1 MTAWQRMNPFV
12 LFASMGSGGA
22 KASPSP
28 ALSVRAV
35 RALVFFSLSLSLFGC
50 NVSNEIKGHIGI
62 GSSGNDFGRSEII
75 VSGSGIADGETPLY
89 ILIRLINSDGRVVA
103 NYRPDYQILSG
114 AGVTGAPCTYS
125 DINGVSV
132 CAMRANSAG
141 TKTMRVTNT
150 GTAVSLQKNFDFL
163 AAAGRNSVVGF
174 SSSGAKQ
181 ELASGYL
188 VHASVSGLTSSIFE
202 VTGGGYKVYSNLQ
215 GKMDGD

>member
-1 MTAWQRMNPFV
+1 MTGWQRMNPFV
-12 LFASMGSGGA
+12 LLASMGSRGT
-22 KASPSP
+22 KASSSPPST
-28 ALSVRAV
+28 VNGR
-35 RALVFFSLSLSLFGC
+35 RALILFTLSLSLFGC
-50 NVSNEIKGHIGI
+50 SVNNEIKGHIGI

-75 VSGSGIADGETPLY
+75 VSGSGIADGQTPLY

-114 AGVTGAPCTYS
+114 IGVTGTPCTNS

-141 TKTMRVTNT
+141 TKTMRVTNM
-150 GTAVSLQKNFDFL
+150 GTLISLQKNFDFL
-163 AAAGRNSVVGF
+163 VAAGRNSVVGF
-174 SSSGAKQ
+174 SSSGATQ

>member
-1 MTAWQRMNPFV
+1 MTGWQRMNPFV
-12 LFASMGSGGA
+12 LLASMGSRGE
-22 KASPSP
+22 KASSSPPST
-28 ALSVRAV
+28 ANRGRAFI
-35 RALVFFSLSLSLFGC
+35 FFILSLSLFGC
-50 NVSNEIKGHIGI
+50 GINNEIKGHIGI

-75 VSGSGIADGETPLY
+75 VNGSGIADGQTPLY
-89 ILIRLINSDGRVVA
+89 ILIRLVNSDGRVVA

-114 AGVTGAPCTYS
+114 AGVTGAPCTIS
-125 DINGVSV
+125 DSNGVSV

-141 TKTMRVTNT
+141 TKTMRVTNM
-150 GTAVSLQKNFDFL
+150 GSAVSLQKNFDFL

>member
-1 MTAWQRMNPFV
+1 MNPFV
-12 LFASMGSGGA
+12 LFGSMGSRGA

-28 ALSVRAV
+28 ALSVSAV
-35 RALVFFSLSLSLFGC
+35 RALVFFTLSLSLFGC

-114 AGVTGAPCTYS
+114 AGVTGAPCTNS

-150 GTAVSLQKNFDFL
+150 GTVVSLQKNFDFL

-174 SSSGAKQ
+174 SSSGARQ